1 MSVSDRQSVL
11 IILFLSIIGS
21 VLSGVPVLLWEASS
35 TSDKHDLIPALF
47 QLDSDE
53 FSNHIVKKIHVHK
66 PLIVVFLEETLSV
79 EDFSWQ
85 DVQQQGSFPQLRNLT
100 SMAAKTEFIPSVED
114 PLDALKGLEV
124 SYNYLWK
131 KYDRNNLPT
140 KGGVL
145 LEVKMKDPLSNEDR
159 PDLLRRHDA
168 NIAEIYSQLLAKHSS
183 IIAIF
188 TGKQSSWVEFES
200 NRVRREAEDKNVSST
215 SNSPVSVNV
224 LRGNISNKNYVI
236 DPFDFPVISVGNET
250 INLTSPDCCKMDDR
264 TNYTRLISTYKYSDG
279 SKQMKLRFRFDKEE
293 NRWKLA
299 FVEFESDGVKDDL
312 YPEADISAPIG
323 KSFKTTSPVAFKSKE
338 DKDIELRFGG
348 LQAQAFMTGI
358 EFDEIVKAKTVFF
371 TAGIWSGL
379 IVSFILGI
387 ILAWG
392 IVMLMDIR
400 TMDRFDDPKGKT
412 IQAGSA
418 E

>member
-1 MSVSDRQSVL
+1 MSVVYKQSVL
-11 IILFLSIIGS
+11 FILFLSIIGS

-35 TSDKHDLIPALF
+35 TSDKQDVIPALY

-53 FSNHIVKKIHVHK
+53 FSNHIIKKIHVHN
-66 PLIVVFLEETLSV
+66 PLIALFLEETLSM

-85 DVQQQGSFPQLRNLT
+85 DVQQQGSFSQLRNLT
-100 SMAAKTEFIPSVED
+100 KMAAKTEFIPSVEN
-114 PLDALKGLEV
+114 PLDAMKSLVV
-124 SYNYLWK
+124 SNNYLWK

-159 PDLLRRHDA
+159 PALLRRHDA

-188 TGKQSSWVEFES
+188 TGKQSSWMEFES
-200 NRVRREAEDKNVSST
+200 NRVRREAEEKNNSST
-215 SNSPVSVNV
+215 SSSPASLNI
-224 LRGNISNKNYVI
+224 LKGNISDKNYVI
-236 DPFDFPVISVGNET
+236 DPFDNPVITVGNET
-250 INLTSPDCCKMDDR
+250 ITLTSPDCCKMDDR
-264 TNYTRLISTYKYSDG
+264 TNYTRLISSYKYNDG
-279 SKQMKLRFRFDKEE
+279 SKLMKLRFRFEKEE

-299 FVEFESDGVKDDL
+299 FVEFEDGAVKEEL

-323 KSFKTTSPVAFKSKE
+323 KSFKTTSPVVFRSKDE
-338 DKDIELRFGG
+338 KDVELRFGG
-348 LQAQAFMTGI
+348 LQAQAFMTGV
-358 EFDEIVKAKTVFF
+358 EFGETAKAKTVFF
-371 TAGIWSGL
+371 TPGIWSGL
-379 IVSFILGI
+379 IVTFILGL
-387 ILAWG
+387 ILTWG

-412 IQAGSA
+412 IQAGGA
-418 E
+418 D